1 MVVEEARNLSP
12 KPTILFFYFKQGEGD
27 RDNFVSM
34 ARSLLAQLLKQDSGI
49 LDYVYNRCCNSGEA
63 FLTSRVLIEELL
75 LFALGNCNSAYI
87 VLDGL
92 DECRSSDER
101 KTVVEFFRNLI
112 ENLDSNPDRLRCLF
126 VSRKDS
132 ARKDFN
138 GLANIAVGLESNE
151 DDIDGFSHARSQKL
165 GTRLGVSEQRLQ
177 EMDPPPAES
186 FTIGLIYIKPL
197 EFLAL
202 TPMLDERFASV
213 PIAHGD
219 QNDYTLGRI
228 GSHNVVIVGPAR
240 GDQGTVATA
249 QFVTT
254 IRLTFPN
261 ISIGLLVGI
270 GGGIPHPASH
280 DVRLGDV
287 VVGAPETGPALVQYD
302 LGKRTAEGFKVMR
315 TLAKPPAVLRK
326 AVNKVEDKFRCLQEG
341 EDDILAPHLER
352 FSKYPRLRKEY
363 QRPSAPDRRVKPTYI
378 HEPGTDCLDHDAQFE
393 EPREPRESDHI
404 VIHYGTILSGST
416 LMKSSQDLDELSK
429 KHNAALCF
437 EMEAAG
443 LMDVFPCLVIR
454 GICDYS
460 DSHKSDRWQG
470 FAARAA
476 AAYARE
482 VLLNMSR
489 QTPRMPEAKAAED
502 DPGMGLYRAVFSGA
516 GNKGVQV
523 GYNVGS
529 ITNTFGRK

>member
-1 MVVEEARNLSP
+1 MVVEEARNLLP
-12 KPTILFFYFKQGEGD
+12 TPTILFFYFKQGEGD
-27 RDNFVSM
+27 RENFVSM
-34 ARSLLAQLLKQDSGI
+34 ARSLLGQLLKQDAGI
-49 LDYVYNRCCNSGEA
+49 LDYLYNRCCNSGEA

-75 LFALGNCNSAYI
+75 LFALSNCNSAYI

-92 DECRSSDER
+92 DECCSRDER
-101 KTVVEFFRNLI
+101 KTTVEFFRDLI
-112 ENLDSNPDRLRCLF
+112 ENLDPDPNRLRCLF

-138 GLANIAVGLESNE
+138 GLANIAVGPENKE
-151 DDIDGFSHARSQKL
+151 NGIEAFSHAQSQEL
-165 GTRLGVSEQRLQ
+165 GARLGVSEQRL
-177 EMDPPPAES
+177 EEIDPPPAES
-186 FTIGLIYIKPL
+186 FTIGLIYAKPL
-197 EFLAL
+197 EVLAL
-202 TPMLDERFASV
+202 TPMLDERFPSL

-219 QNDYTLGRI
+219 QNDYILGRI
-228 GSHNVVIVGPAR
+228 GSHNVVIVGPEH
-240 GDQGTVATA
+240 GEQGTVATA

-254 IRLTFPN
+254 IRLTFPS
-261 ISIGLLVGI
+261 ISVGLLVGI

-280 DVRLGDV
+280 DIRLGDV

-302 LGKRTAEGFKVMR
+302 LGKRTAEGFEVTR

-326 AVNKVEDKFRCLQEG
+326 VVNKIEDKFRCLQEG
-341 EDDILAPHLER
+341 EGDILAPHLER
-352 FSKYPRLRKEY
+352 FSKYPRLRKKY
-363 QRPSAPDRRVKPTYI
+363 QRPSAPDRLFKPTYI
-378 HEPGTDCLDHDAQFE
+378 HEPGTDCLDHDARFE

-416 LMKSSQDLDELSK
+416 LMKSSQDLGELSK

-470 FAARAA
+470 FAVAAA

-489 QTPRMPEAKAAED
+489 QTPRMPEAKIAED
-502 DPGMGLYRAVFSGA
+502 GPGMSPYRAVFSGT

-523 GYNVGS
+523 GYNMGS
-529 ITNTFGRK
+529 ITNTFGRE